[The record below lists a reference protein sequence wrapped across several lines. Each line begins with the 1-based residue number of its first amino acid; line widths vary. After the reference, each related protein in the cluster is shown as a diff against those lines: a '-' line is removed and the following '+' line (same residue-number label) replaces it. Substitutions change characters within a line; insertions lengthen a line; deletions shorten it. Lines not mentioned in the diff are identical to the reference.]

1 MNILV
6 ASLEGVDLE
15 LVDFKKYTLIM
26 DFKRVQSSPMQS
38 PTHRGNPLIQPLI
51 NISKASTPVRTRV
64 VNNAGPMNSTPAN
77 INKIPQKIPLVA
89 NSNSNTV
96 NKEN

>member
-1 MNILV
+1 
-6 ASLEGVDLE
+6 
-15 LVDFKKYTLIM
+15 M

-38 PTHRGNPLIQPLI
+38 PSNRGNPLIQPLI

-64 VNNAGPMNSTPAN
+64 VNNAGPMNSTPVN
-77 INKIPQKIPLVA
+77 VNKIPQKIPLA
-89 NSNSNTV
+89 SNSNSNIG